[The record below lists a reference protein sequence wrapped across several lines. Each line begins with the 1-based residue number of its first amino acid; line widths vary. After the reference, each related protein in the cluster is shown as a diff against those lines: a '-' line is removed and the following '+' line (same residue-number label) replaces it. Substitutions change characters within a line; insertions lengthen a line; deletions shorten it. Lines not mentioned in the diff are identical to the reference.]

1 MLCLVSLSLR
11 QQPRR
16 SIRQVNST
24 SSIMGPKV
32 SLSMTPC
39 PVEETS
45 AFCTSSASAT
55 GAFSVMG
62 HIKWWETRVK
72 NSANVTCCRF
82 FKWNSFVWGEMAN
95 QKIRAEAKRKKYPT
109 ILWVE
114 RNKPHNVFE
123 INFSSLHI
131 SSFGSVN
138 YDPSSLDISS
148 GLRNPNQVWL
158 ACDVRYI
165 THTFGHI
172 RGQSRLSCLAVP
184 LYC

>member
-11 QQPRR
+11 QQLRR
-16 SIRQVNST
+16 SIHQANST

-72 NSANVTCCRF
+72 NSVNVASCRF
-82 FKWNSFVWGEMAN
+82 LKWTPLCGARWLTKRSQLQQKEKISIYSLSGEEQTSQCVWNKFCFTPHFIFWLCKLWPEFSGYILRVEESESGMA
-95 QKIRAEAKRKKYPT
+95 R
-109 ILWVE
+109 LWCA
-114 RNKPHNVFE
+114 
-123 INFSSLHI
+123 LH
-131 SSFGSVN
+131 
-138 YDPSSLDISS
+138 Y
-148 GLRNPNQVWL
+148 
-158 ACDVRYI
+158 
-165 THTFGHI
+165 THFWSH
-172 RGQSRLSCLAVP
+172 
-184 LYC
+184 

>member
-16 SIRQVNST
+16 SICQANST

-45 AFCTSSASAT
+45 AFCTSSALAT
-55 GAFSVMG
+55 GAFSVRG

-72 NSANVTCCRF
+72 NSVNVASCRF
-82 FKWNSFVWGEMAN
+82 LKWTPLWGEMAN
-95 QKIRAEAKRKKYPT
+95 QKKKISNYSLSGEEQT
-109 ILWVE
+109 SQCGW
-114 RNKPHNVFE
+114 NTFCFTPHF
-123 INFSSLHI
+123 IFWL
-131 SSFGSVN
+131 VN
-138 YDPSSLDISS
+138 YDTRSLDISS

-184 LYC
+184 LDC